1 MRIFI
6 VGCGKIGQTLAQQLV
21 AESHDVTIID
31 TDERVLANINNTL
44 DVICYAGNGAS
55 YLTLRDAG
63 VQDADLIIAVTES
76 DEVNMLCCLTAH
88 KLGARHTVARVR
100 NPGYFEQLYFLKEEL
115 GLSMVINPE
124 LAAAQ

>member
-6 VGCGKIGQTLAQQLV
+6 VGCGKIGQTLARQLV
-21 AESHDVTIID
+21 AESHDVTVVD
-31 TDERVLANINNTL
+31 NDEQVLETMGNTL

-55 YLTLRDAG
+55 YLALRDAG
-63 VQDADLIIAVTES
+63 AADADLLIAVTES

-100 NPGYFEQLYFLKEEL
+100 NPEYFEQLYFLKEDL

-124 LAAAQ
+124 